1 MYAIPLYCSL
11 PRLCSF
17 PFLLF
22 WYMMWDLPY
31 CYFSINTWFIKLNL
45 KIASTYFAKSSYKS
59 DVHSLTQFKNL
70 GPKSQRWKKMTFKP
84 SPRDSLSTLAFDS
97 IQSHVAALH
106 VSIILPLIA
115 QSLIVSIGCEGGM
128 ACLRSK
134 STYQTSFLVDILFF
148 SLRLF
153 DKQQN

>member
-70 GPKSQRWKKMTFKP
+70 RPKSQRWKKVTFKP

-106 VSIILPLIA
+106 VSINSITSHCSIFDSFHRLWRGNGMFKEQKYISNQLSSWHFIFLIKA
-115 QSLIVSIGCEGGM
+115 LW
-128 ACLRSK
+128 
-134 STYQTSFLVDILFF
+134 
-148 SLRLF
+148 
-153 DKQQN
+153 